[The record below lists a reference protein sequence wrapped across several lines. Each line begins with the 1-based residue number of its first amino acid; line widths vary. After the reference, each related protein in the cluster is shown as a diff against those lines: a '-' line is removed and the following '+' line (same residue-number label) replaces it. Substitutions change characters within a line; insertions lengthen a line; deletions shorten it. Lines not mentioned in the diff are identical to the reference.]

1 MQLQTALPIYGVKS
15 KLSSIIVKL
24 ENNVILKRTTQCVN
38 RQMWEVTVEVS
49 TSCSRNNASAALF
62 LMVFS
67 FVVTQQII
75 VQGDP
80 AVISNTS
87 NLINMMHNLTVKFIE
102 LRKSASLSVSKFNFS
117 SINSLL
123 LQLEASFLDLAPLS
137 KRF

>member
-1 MQLQTALPIYGVKS
+1 MQLQIVLPIYGVKS

-38 RQMWEVTVEVS
+38 QSMWEVTVEVS
-49 TSCSRNNASAALF
+49 TSCSRNNATAALF

-67 FVVTQQII
+67 FVVTQKII

-80 AVISNTS
+80 AVISNT
-87 NLINMMHNLTVKFIE
+87 INKMHNLTVKFIE